1 MTTDPLALAIFTA
14 ASLRSAHQKR
24 KQATMVVI
32 ARGFTLIELMIV
44 VAVVAILAAIALPSY
59 SDYVTRSR
67 IPDATSNLAAKR
79 VKMEQLFQDTH
90 SYAGFPD
97 CAATDTTSSTYF
109 DFSCAVAGTA
119 TVFTLQAT
127 GKGTMTGFTYT
138 IDQSNTKQTVNVP
151 AGWSL
156 PAGNC
161 WVTSKGGAC

>member
-1 MTTDPLALAIFTA
+1 MTADPLALAIFNA

-24 KQATMVVI
+24 RQATMAGN

-67 IPDATSNLAAKR
+67 IPDATSNLSAKR
-79 VKMEQLFQDTH
+79 VQLEQWFQDNHT
-90 SYAGFPD
+90 YAGFAN
-97 CAATDTTSSTYF
+97 CAATDTTSSNYF
-109 DFSCAVAGTA
+109 DFTCSVVGTA
-119 TVFTLQAT
+119 TVFTLQAA
-127 GKGTMTGFTYT
+127 GKGPMAGFTYT
-138 IDQSNTKQTVNVP
+138 IDQSNTKQTTAVP